1 MTLAWW
7 ARRDSN
13 SLSHRRQI
21 YSLLRLSYS
30 GARPRK
36 NLVLP
41 GRIERPLPTYQIG
54 VLPLNEG
61 SWRSGPYSKRKPEGS
76 IRLPQCACLLA
87 RSGLAEGGGIEPL
100 TLRSPW
106 FSGPVASHLAAP
118 SIGTPARTRTA
129 NLRVLSAAP
138 LPDWATGA
146 NWYAR
151 SASNRHCRGSR
162 PRASYRLG
170 YARMVRLLGFEPR
183 LIRA

>member
-1 MTLAWW
+1 MTGAPCSDRTTV
-7 ARRDSN
+7 A
-13 SLSHRRQI
+13 SLPKTFP
-21 YSLLRLSYS
+21 
-30 GARPRK
+30 A
-36 NLVLP
+36 
-41 GRIERPLPTYQIG
+41 IERMGLAERPVFETETRGLDP
-54 VLPLNEG
+54 VSN
-61 SWRSGPYSKRKPEGS
+61 RS
-76 IRLPQCACLLA
+76 QCACLLA

-151 SASNRHCRGSR
+151 SDSNRHCRGSR
-162 PRASYRLG
+162 PRASPLPIGLRAHGAAPRIRTETDPGLN
-170 YARMVRLLGFEPR
+170 RTLLPIEREPQDGR
-183 LIRA
+183 PEEC